1 MAEQF
6 LEGGRVKGRPIK
18 EDVINGI
25 RILILVAAFLKTV
38 TEIELQT
45 ADSLQGIGSIG
56 VQGFDIEDNIPGRLP
71 FFDPFQN
78 RGTIV
83 MVSLA
88 RVHRQIQHERLSFV
102 IDEIAKAKEG
112 FLLAKNIPMNA
123 PS

>member
-88 RVHRQIQHERLSFV
+88 RVHRQIQQERLGPV
-102 IDEIAKAKEG
+102 VNKIAKANKG
-112 FLLAKNIPMNA
+112 FVVTKDIAMNA
-123 PS
+123 AS